1 VRGTAIT
8 AAASTGMK
16 TAEPMPVT
24 PSSPA
29 AWQPLRILTFYR
41 VILAGLLISM
51 YYLVQDINPF
61 NVQNQPLFSLTLLAY
76 LAFSVA
82 AGFSTRVHWPA
93 YRFQALLQVLADIG
107 TIALLMHA
115 SGGVTSALAVLLV
128 IAIAVGALILPGRLA
143 FLFAAVATLT
153 LLFETGLASLAEV
166 ETGAG
171 DITRAGLLGLVL
183 FAAAGLANVLALRTR
198 ESEAL
203 AQQRGIDL
211 ANLQQLNQYII
222 RQLQTGLL
230 VVDPDNRIR
239 LANDTARTLLGPD
252 TRNDTPLASVAPE
265 LARQLDLWKK
275 DTQWQAEAIQSQ
287 TASSTL
293 LPRFGELK
301 TAQGTGALIILED
314 SAQLARQTQQIKLAS
329 LGRLTASIAH
339 EIRNPLGAISHA
351 AQLLEESDHLAQAD
365 KRLTEIIGT
374 HTQRVNTII
383 ENVLQLSRR
392 SASQPQELNLGDWLN
407 TFREEFLQVENI
419 SSDQLELD
427 LEPQDLAVHVDPG
440 HLHQVLLNLCQN
452 GLRHAGANPHLLI
465 QCRRESSGAVQLD
478 ITDNGPGIDAQTA
491 EQMFEPF
498 FTTATSG
505 TGLGLYIA
513 RELCE
518 INQAR
523 LSYLRADT
531 GGSCFRIHF
540 AAQRA

>member
-1 VRGTAIT
+1 
-8 AAASTGMK
+8 MK
-16 TAEPMPVT
+16 TAKPIPVT

-29 AWQPLRILTFYR
+29 AWQLLRVLTFYR
-41 VILAGLLISM
+41 VILAGLLVSI
-51 YYLVQDINPF
+51 YYLLQDSNPF
-61 NVQNQPLFSLTLLAY
+61 NVQNHPLFSLTLLVY

-82 AGFSTRVHWPA
+82 AGFSTRLHWPA

-107 TIALLMHA
+107 AIALLMHA
-115 SGGVTSALAVLLV
+115 TGGATSSLAVLLV
-128 IAIAVGALILPGRLA
+128 IAVAAGSLILPGRLA

-166 ETGAG
+166 KTGAG

-198 ESEAL
+198 ASEAL

-239 LANDTARTLLGPD
+239 LANATARTLLGPD
-252 TRNDTPLASVAPE
+252 TGNDIPLATVAPE

-275 DTQWQAEAIQSQ
+275 DSQWQAEAIQSQ
-287 TASSTL
+287 TAGSTL

-301 TAQGTGALIILED
+301 TAQGDGALIILED
-314 SAQLARQTQQIKLAS
+314 SAQLAQQTQQIKLAS

-351 AQLLEESDHLAQAD
+351 AQLLEESDHLAKAD

-392 SASQPQELNLGDWLN
+392 SASHPQQLNLEDWLDA
-407 TFREEFLQVENI
+407 FREEFLQVENI
-419 SSDQLELD
+419 PSDQLELD
-427 LEPQDLAVHVDPG
+427 LEPKDLTVHVDPG
-440 HLHQVLLNLCQN
+440 HLHQVLVNLCQN
-452 GLRHAGANPHLLI
+452 GLRHAGTSPHLLI
-465 QCRRESSGAVQLD
+465 QCRKESSGAVRLD
-478 ITDNGPGIDAQTA
+478 VTDNGPGIEAQTA

-523 LSYLRADT
+523 LSYLRSDS

>member
-1 VRGTAIT
+1 
-8 AAASTGMK
+8 MK
-16 TAEPMPVT
+16 TAKPMPVT

-29 AWQPLRILTFYR
+29 AWQPLRVLTFYR
-41 VILAGLLISM
+41 VILTGLLISI
-51 YYLVQDINPF
+51 YYLLQDSNPF
-61 NVQNQPLFSLTLLAY
+61 NVQNHPLFSLTLLGY

-82 AGFSTRVHWPA
+82 AGFSTRLHWPA

-107 TIALLMHA
+107 AIALLMHA
-115 SGGVTSALAVLLV
+115 TGGATSALAVLLV
-128 IAIAVGALILPGRLA
+128 IAVATGSLILPGRLA

-166 ETGAG
+166 KTGAG

-183 FAAAGLANVLALRTR
+183 FAAAGLANVLALRAR

-252 TRNDTPLASVAPE
+252 TENGTSLATVAPQ

-275 DTQWQAEAIQSQ
+275 DSQWQAEAIQSQ
-287 TASSTL
+287 TAGSTL

-301 TAQGTGALIILED
+301 TAQGDGALIILED

-351 AQLLEESDHLAQAD
+351 AQLLEESEHLAKAD
-365 KRLTEIIGT
+365 KRLTEIITT

-392 SASQPQELNLGDWLN
+392 SASHPQQLNLEDWLEA
-407 TFREEFLQVENI
+407 FREEFLQVENI
-419 SSDQLELD
+419 PSDQLELD
-427 LEPQDLAVHVDPG
+427 LEPQDLSVHVDPG
-440 HLHQVLLNLCQN
+440 HLHQVLVNLCQN
-452 GLRHAGANPHLLI
+452 GLRHAGTNPHLLI
-465 QCRRESSGAVQLD
+465 QCRKESSGAIRLD
-478 ITDNGPGIDAQTA
+478 VADNGPGIDAQTA

-518 INQAR
+518 INQAH
-523 LSYLRADT
+523 LSYLRTDS

>member
-1 VRGTAIT
+1 
-8 AAASTGMK
+8 MK
-16 TAEPMPVT
+16 TAKPIPGT
-24 PSSPA
+24 AANP

-41 VILAGLLISM
+41 LILAGLLTTI
-51 YYLVQDINPF
+51 YYMVQDSNPF
-61 NVQNQPLFSLTLLAY
+61 NVQNHPLFSSTLHTY
-76 LAFSVA
+76 LVFSLA
-82 AGFSTRVHWPA
+82 AGFSTRLHWPG

-107 TIALLMHA
+107 AIALLMHA
-115 SGGVTSALAVLLV
+115 TGGVNSALAVLLV
-128 IAIAVGALILPGRLA
+128 TAIAVGALILPGRLA
-143 FLFAAVATLT
+143 FLFASVATLT

-166 ETGAG
+166 EAGAG

-183 FAAAGLANVLALRTR
+183 FAAAGLANVLALRTHA
-198 ESEAL
+198 SEAL

-222 RQLQTGLL
+222 RQLQSGLL

-252 TRNDTPLASVAPE
+252 TRPDTRLASVAPE
-265 LARQLDLWKK
+265 LADQLDLWKK
-275 DTQWQAEAIQSQ
+275 DAQWQPEAIQSQ

-301 TAQGTGALIILED
+301 TAQGKGALVILED
-314 SAQLARQTQQIKLAS
+314 SAQMARQTQQVKLAS

-351 AQLLEESDHLAQAD
+351 AQLLEESEHLDKAD

-392 SASQPQELNLGDWLN
+392 SASHPQVLDLADWLDK
-407 TFREEFLQVENI
+407 FREEFLQSENI
-419 SSDQLELD
+419 PADQLELD
-427 LEPQDLAVHVDPG
+427 LEPQDLTVHVDPG
-440 HLHQVLLNLCQN
+440 HLHQVLVNLCQN
-452 GLRHAGANPHLLI
+452 GVRHAGASPHLVI
-465 QCRRESSGAVQLD
+465 QCGVEPSGAIRLD
-478 ITDNGPGIDAQTA
+478 VSDNGPGIDAQTA
-491 EQMFEPF
+491 EQIFEPF

-523 LSYLRADT
+523 LSYLPVDT
-531 GGSCFRIHF
+531 GGSCFSIHF

>member
-1 VRGTAIT
+1 MSG
-8 AAASTGMK
+8 
-16 TAEPMPVT
+16 T
-24 PSSPA
+24 PSAP

-41 VILAGLLISM
+41 LILAGLLATI
-51 YYLVQDINPF
+51 YYLLQGSNPF
-61 NVQNQPLFSLTLLAY
+61 NVQNHPLFSSTLHTY
-76 LAFSVA
+76 LAFSLV
-82 AGFSTRVHWPA
+82 AGFSTRLHWPGF
-93 YRFQALLQVLADIG
+93 RFQALLQVLADIG
-107 TIALLMHA
+107 AIALLMHA
-115 SGGVTSALAVLLV
+115 TGGVTSALSVLLV

-143 FLFAAVATLT
+143 FMLAAVAALT
-153 LLFETGLASLAEV
+153 LLFETGLASLTDV
-166 ETGAG
+166 EPGAG

-183 FAAAGLANVLALRTR
+183 FAAAGLANFLAVRTR

-203 AQQRGIDL
+203 AQQRGVDL

-222 RQLQTGLL
+222 QQLQTGLL
-230 VVDPDNRIR
+230 VVDPDNMIR
-239 LANDTARTLLGPD
+239 LANDTARTLLGLNGQTSTQLATVSPD
-252 TRNDTPLASVAPE
+252 LAG
-265 LARQLDLWKK
+265 QLDLWKK
-275 DTQWQAEAIQSQ
+275 DPQWQPEAIQSQ
-287 TASSTL
+287 TASTTL

-301 TAQGTGALIILED
+301 TSKGNGALIILED
-314 SAQLARQTQQIKLAS
+314 SAQLAQQSQQIKLAS

-351 AQLLEESDHLAQAD
+351 AQLLEESDHLDKAD

-374 HTQRVNTII
+374 HTQRVNTVI

-392 SASQPQELNLGDWLN
+392 SASHPQALNLEDWLR
-407 TFREEFLQVENI
+407 TFRDEFLQTENI
-419 SSDQLELD
+419 PSSQLELD
-427 LEPQDLAVHVDPG
+427 FGSQDLTVHVDPD
-440 HLHQVLLNLCQN
+440 HLHQVLVNLCQN
-452 GLRHAGANPHLLI
+452 GLRHAGTSPRLVI
-465 QCRRESSGAVQLD
+465 QCRKESTGAVELD
-478 ITDNGPGIDAQTA
+478 ITDNGPGIDAKTA

-523 LSYLRADT
+523 LSYLHADT

>member
-1 VRGTAIT
+1 
-8 AAASTGMK
+8 MK
-16 TAEPMPVT
+16 TAKRMPAT
-24 PSSPA
+24 ASTPA
-29 AWQPLRILTFYR
+29 AWQPLRVLTFYR
-41 VILAGLLISM
+41 VILAGLLTTI
-51 YYLVQDINPF
+51 YYLVQDSNPF
-61 NVQNQPLFSLTLLAY
+61 NVQNHPLFSSTLLTY

-82 AGFSTRVHWPA
+82 AGFSTRLHWPG

-107 TIALLMHA
+107 AIALLMHA
-115 SGGVTSALAVLLV
+115 TGGATSALAVLLV
-128 IAIAVGALILPGRLA
+128 IAIAVGALVLPGRLA
-143 FLFAAVATLT
+143 FLLAAVATLT

-166 ETGAG
+166 KTGAG
-171 DITRAGLLGLVL
+171 SITRAGLLGLVL
-183 FAAAGLANVLALRTR
+183 FAATGLANVLALRTR

-211 ANLQQLNQYII
+211 ANLEQLNQYII

-239 LANDTARTLLGPD
+239 LVNDTACTLLGLD
-252 TRNDTPLASVAPE
+252 AQTSAPLATVAPE
-265 LARQLDLWKK
+265 LATQLDLWRK
-275 DTQWQAEAIQSQ
+275 DSQWQAEAIQSQ

-301 TAQGTGALIILED
+301 TAQGDGALIILED

-351 AQLLEESDHLAQAD
+351 AQLLEESDHLEKAD
-365 KRLTEIIGT
+365 KRLTEIITT

-392 SASQPQELNLGDWLN
+392 SASHPQEVNLREWLDA
-407 TFREEFLQVENI
+407 FREEFLQTENI
-419 SSDQLELD
+419 PSAQLELD
-427 LEPQDLAVHVDPG
+427 LDQQDLTVHVDPG
-440 HLHQVLLNLCQN
+440 HLHQVLTNLCQN
-452 GLRHAGANPHLLI
+452 GLRHAGTSPHLLI
-465 QCRRESSGAVQLD
+465 QGRKEPGGAVQLD
-478 ITDNGPGIDAQTA
+478 IADNGPGIDAQTA

-523 LSYLRADT
+523 LSYLRTDT
-531 GGSCFRIHF
+531 GASCFRIHF

>member
-1 VRGTAIT
+1 MRGTAIT

>member
-1 VRGTAIT
+1 
-8 AAASTGMK
+8 MK
-16 TAEPMPVT
+16 TARQMPGT
-24 PSSPA
+24 PSTP

-41 VILAGLLISM
+41 VILAGLLATI
-51 YYLVQDINPF
+51 YYLLQDSNPF
-61 NVQNQPLFSLTLLAY
+61 NVQNHPLFGSTLYAY
-76 LAFSVA
+76 LAFSLV
-82 AGFSTRVHWPA
+82 AGFSTRLHWPGF
-93 YRFQALLQVLADIG
+93 RFQALLQVLADIG
-107 TIALLMHA
+107 AIALLMHA
-115 SGGVTSALAVLLV
+115 TGGVTSALAVLLV
-128 IAIAVGALILPGRLA
+128 IAIAAGALILPGRLA
-143 FLFAAVATLT
+143 FMFAAVATLT

-183 FAAAGLANVLALRTR
+183 FAATGLAHVLALRTR

-211 ANLQQLNQYII
+211 ANMEQLNQYII
-222 RQLQTGLL
+222 RQLQSGLL

-239 LANDTARTLLGPD
+239 LANDTARTLLGLD
-252 TRNDTPLASVAPE
+252 GETGTRLATVAPGLAGQLE
-265 LARQLDLWKK
+265 LWQK
-275 DTQWQAEAIQSQ
+275 DPQWQPEAIQSQ
-287 TASSTL
+287 TASTTL

-301 TAQGTGALIILED
+301 TSRGNGALIMLED

-351 AQLLEESDHLAQAD
+351 AQLLEESDHLEKAD
-365 KRLTEIIGT
+365 KRLIEIIGT
-374 HTQRVNTII
+374 HTQRVNTVI

-392 SASQPQELNLGDWLN
+392 SASHPQALNLENWLN
-407 TFREEFLQVENI
+407 AFREEFLQTENI
-419 SSDQLELD
+419 PSNQLELD
-427 LEPQDLAVHVDPG
+427 LEPQDLTVHVDPD
-440 HLHQVLLNLCQN
+440 HLHQVLVNLCQN
-452 GLRHAGANPHLLI
+452 GLRHAGASPHLVI
-465 QCRRESSGAVQLD
+465 QCHKESSGAVRLD
-478 ITDNGPGIDAQTA
+478 ITDNGPGIDAKTA

-523 LSYLRADT
+523 LSYLRADN

>member
-1 VRGTAIT
+1 
-8 AAASTGMK
+8 
-16 TAEPMPVT
+16 MPGT
-24 PSSPA
+24 PSAP

-41 VILAGLLISM
+41 LILAGLLATI
-51 YYLVQDINPF
+51 YYLLQDSNPF
-61 NVQNQPLFSLTLLAY
+61 NVQNHPLFSSTLHAY
-76 LAFSVA
+76 LAFSLV
-82 AGFSTRVHWPA
+82 AGFSTRLHWPGF
-93 YRFQALLQVLADIG
+93 RLQALLQVLADIG
-107 TIALLMHA
+107 AIALLMHA
-115 SGGVTSALAVLLV
+115 TGGVTSALAVLLV

-143 FLFAAVATLT
+143 FMFAAIAALA
-153 LLFETGLASLAEV
+153 LLFETGLARLTDV
-166 ETGAG
+166 EPGAG

-183 FAAAGLANVLALRTR
+183 FAAAGLARVLALRTR

-211 ANLQQLNQYII
+211 ANMEQLNQYII
-222 RQLQTGLL
+222 RQLQSGLL

-239 LANDTARTLLGPD
+239 LANDTARTLLGLNGQ
-252 TRNDTPLASVAPE
+252 TSMQLATVAPE
-265 LARQLDLWKK
+265 LAGQLELWQK
-275 DTQWQAEAIQSQ
+275 DPQWQPEAIQSQ
-287 TASSTL
+287 TASTTL
-293 LPRFGELK
+293 LPRFGQLK
-301 TAQGTGALIILED
+301 TSRGNGALILLDD

-351 AQLLEESDHLAQAD
+351 AQLLEESDHIETAD
-365 KRLTEIIGT
+365 KRLIEIIGT
-374 HTQRVNTII
+374 HTQRVNTVI

-392 SASQPQELNLGDWLN
+392 SDSHPQALKLGDWL
-407 TFREEFLQVENI
+407 TAFREEFLQTENI
-419 SSDQLELD
+419 PSDQLELD
-427 LEPQDLAVHVDPG
+427 LHPADLTVHVDPG
-440 HLHQVLLNLCQN
+440 HLHQVLVNLCQN
-452 GLRHAGANPHLLI
+452 GIRHAGASPHLVI
-465 QCRRESSGAVQLD
+465 RCQQESSGAVELD

-523 LSYLRADT
+523 LSYLRAAS